1 MNINYDFVWYL
12 VSVAFAL
19 IGMSFWAVFMSIA
32 DHTPDN
38 QRKNRNP
45 E

>member
-12 VSVAFAL
+12 VAMAFTL
-19 IGMSFWAVFMSIA
+19 IGMSLWAVLMHIG

-38 QRKNRNP
+38 QRKNRN
-45 E
+45 